1 MQAEEMC
8 DFVSH
13 KITYEEISPILQA
26 IYPNARGY
34 SVKSTKQFC
43 KKKKKG
49 ISPRIFQDHERTI
62 FVYNFCS
69 FFMRRLLCLSTP
81 LISRIT

>member
-1 MQAEEMC
+1 MDKMQAEEMC
-8 DFVSH
+8 DFISH

-43 KKKKKG
+43 KKKKKEFLLG
-49 ISPRIFQDHERTI
+49 SFKTMSEQFLYTI
-62 FVYNFCS
+62 FVHF
-69 FFMRRLLCLSTP
+69 L
-81 LISRIT
+81 